1 MDDDE
6 KVITTMHFSQNRKL
20 MPKFVLKDMEGL
32 FIEEMNIAVSTLR
45 NNLESLPVQQGGKS
59 ENSTLTRKMRW
70 INTPRYDF
78 GL

>member
-1 MDDDE
+1 
-6 KVITTMHFSQNRKL
+6 

-70 INTPRYDF
+70 INTPRYDWYELSLISI
-78 GL
+78 GGSNEGKQYKW

>member
-1 MDDDE
+1 
-6 KVITTMHFSQNRKL
+6 

-70 INTPRYDF
+70 INTPRYDCHNCIK
-78 GL
+78 LISIVESHKS